1 MRHSVRYAIS
11 KRWIFALSILVLLLS
26 MASGVW
32 ALPTER
38 RLRQTV
44 PTRTPTSPPPTDT
57 PVPPTVTPVPP
68 TSTPV
73 PPTATPKPEKEK
85 DEPKEPTAA
94 PTQVVEP
101 TQPPAEATEVVEP
114 TLTPEDVVT
123 ATVIASAGFPES
135 GVDYTPLIAGGAGLL
150 LATCSGVYIYVRRRS
165 TSGQ

>member
-1 MRHSVRYAIS
+1 MRHSVRHAIS
-11 KRWIFALSILVLLLS
+11 RRWIFALSILVLLLS
-26 MASGVW
+26 MSSGVW
-32 ALPTER
+32 ALPSER
-38 RLRQTV
+38 GLRQTV

-73 PPTATPKPEKEK
+73 PPTATPKPKKKE

-114 TLTPEDVVT
+114 TLAPEDAVT
-123 ATVIASAGFPES
+123 ATVIASAGFPVS
-135 GVDYTPLIAGGAGLL
+135 GVDFTPLIAGGAGLL
-150 LATCSGVYIYVRRRS
+150 LAACSGVYVYLRRRS

>member
-1 MRHSVRYAIS
+1 MRHSVRHAIS
-11 KRWIFALSILVLLLS
+11 RRWIFALSILVLLFS

-32 ALPTER
+32 ALPTQR
-38 RLRQTV
+38 GLRQTV

-73 PPTATPKPEKEK
+73 PPTATPKPKKK
-85 DEPKEPTAA
+85 DEPKAPTAA

-101 TQPPAEATEVVEP
+101 TQPPLEATEVAEP
-114 TLTPEDVVT
+114 TLTAEAAVT
-123 ATVIASAGFPES
+123 ATVIASAGFPVS
-135 GVDYTPLIAGGAGLL
+135 GVDLTPLIAGGAGLL
-150 LATCSGVYIYVRRRS
+150 LATCFGVYCLARRRS